1 MRFTSSL
8 VLLFIILIVSYLAL
22 RLFDMWDEQYLAPII
37 IIFFLLLTLLIV
49 RRAFMALSE
58 AISSRHDSID
68 DVNPSREKPRSEST
82 CEEIKW
88 KSSE

>member
-1 MRFTSSL
+1 MRLTSSL
-8 VLLFIILIVSYLAL
+8 VLLFIILIVTYVAL
-22 RLFDMWDEQYLAPII
+22 RLFDMWDEQYLAPML
-37 IIFFLLLTLLIV
+37 IIFFLLLALLIV

-68 DVNPSREKPRSEST
+68 NVNPPREKPQNEST
-82 CEEIKW
+82 CEEIEW